1 MSFVESFGIGEPD
14 DDAGTPEE
22 RVRPP
27 WHGPPEDELGIAVP
41 QGLVIARSERGVV
54 ALSFTVAYSTGVSF
68 QFVAQARGLSHSA
81 AQRLF
86 HEQHMFDDELPD
98 GLLRLGLE
106 LPGGA
111 RVSNL
116 GGRRAR
122 RAFMGQEEPDGP
134 VLVPHAGGGGM
145 SSSDRVSMLP
155 AYWLWPLPQP
165 GTLSVSCEWPTVE
178 IPLTMIE
185 IDTGP
190 VVAAAAESTPL
201 WPSSPAG

>member
-1 MSFVESFGIGEPD
+1 MTRKRRKSAFARPGTDRQKTNSAFV
-14 DDAGTPEE
+14 
-22 RVRPP
+22 
-27 WHGPPEDELGIAVP
+27 VP
-41 QGLVIARSERGVV
+41 QGRVIARSACGVV
-54 ALSFTVAYSTGVSF
+54 ALSYTVVYSTGVSF
-68 QFVAQARGLSHSA
+68 QFVAQARGLGRTA

-98 GLLRLGLE
+98 GLLRVGLE

-122 RAFMGQEEPDGP
+122 RAFMTQEEPDGP
-134 VLVPHAGGGGM
+134 LLVPHAGGGGM
-145 SSSDRVSMLP
+145 SHSDRVSMQP

-165 GTLSVSCEWPTVE
+165 GTLNISCEWPTVE
-178 IPLTMIE
+178 IPLTTID
-185 IDTGP
+185 IDTRP
-190 VVAAAAESTPL
+190 IVAAAAESTPL